1 VATGLIAL
9 DWGSSQLRAYRMG
22 AGGSVLEQRA
32 SDDGAS
38 RLSGGAA
45 RFEAALRALAGDWLA
60 CAEPGLPVLA
70 CGMVGSAHGWRE
82 AAYASCPLPLDQLHR
97 HLTRVEAGGGLQVHI
112 VPGVRDRGADGLPD
126 VMRGEETQLLGLLA
140 LQPAL
145 GQAATVVLP
154 GTHSKWV
161 RLEQGRLQGFA
172 TRMTGEQ
179 FALLREHSVLGRL
192 MAPAEAFDAAALD
205 FAAFTRGV
213 AAARQSG
220 GADLGRLLFS
230 VRTLGLF
237 GELPATG
244 LADYLSGLLIGAE
257 LAAALPASDASAP
270 LILVGEAA
278 LCERYRLAIGLWGR
292 EASVAAGPIAALGLW
307 QVAQQSGWC

>member
-1 VATGLIAL
+1 MATALIAL
-9 DWGSSQLRAYRMG
+9 DWGSSQLRAFRMG
-22 AGGSVLEQRA
+22 AGGVVLEQRA

-38 RLSGGAA
+38 RLQGGAPA
-45 RFEAALRALAGDWLA
+45 FEAALQRLAGDWLQQGG
-60 CAEPGLPVLA
+60 PGLPVLA

-82 AAYASCPLPLDQLHR
+82 AAYAACPLPLHTLHR
-97 HLTRVEAGGGLQVHI
+97 QLTVVQAGGGVQVHI
-112 VPGVRDRGADGLPD
+112 VPGVRGRGADGLPD

-140 LQPAL
+140 TQPAL
-145 GQAATVVLP
+145 AAAATVVLP

-161 RLEQGRLQGFA
+161 QLREGRLQHFD

-192 MAPAEAFDAAALD
+192 MAPAEGFDAAA
-205 FAAFTRGV
+205 FVRGV
-213 AAARQSG
+213 DAARAAA

-257 LAAALPASDASAP
+257 LAAALPACSAAAP
-270 LILVGEAA
+270 LVLVGEPA
-278 LCERYRLAIGLWGR
+278 LCERYRLACAQWGR
-292 EASVAAGPIAALGLW
+292 TAGVGDGPLAALGLW
-307 QVAQQSGWC
+307 QVALQAGWV